1 MAQRFPKEI
10 RGLARLPR
18 EAGSREKGFLET
30 VPMTDKPLM
39 PLATAVWLIE
49 NTSLSF
55 DQIADFCV
63 LHPLQVKGIADGD
76 VAMGVRGINPI
87 TNNQLLREELDKAAA
102 DPAYRMKL
110 ARAKTIVAEKPRK
123 GPRYTPVSKRQN
135 RPDAILWMVR
145 NHPEASDAQIA
156 KLLGTTKSTIQSVR
170 DRSHWNAQNLTPQD
184 PVGLGLC
191 RQIDLDNLVRKAAA
205 RKAKMHPTLDTGPS
219 LKPASE
225 TVAPKVDEHVEERE
239 KPIDLDKVFANLGGG
254 GKPAPQKDDDA
265 DFGR

>member
-1 MAQRFPKEI
+1 M
-10 RGLARLPR
+10 
-18 EAGSREKGFLET
+18 S
-30 VPMTDKPLM
+30 DKPLM

-49 NTSLSF
+49 NTSLTF

-76 VAMGVRGINPI
+76 VAAGVRGINPI
-87 TNNQLLREELDKAAA
+87 TNSQLTREQVDKAEA
-102 DPAYRMKL
+102 DADYRMKL
-110 ARAKTIVAEKPRK
+110 LRAKTIVADKPRK

-156 KLLGTTKSTIQSVR
+156 KLLGTTKTTIQSVR
-170 DRSHWNAQNLTPQD
+170 DRTHWNSQNITPQD

-191 RQIDLDNLVRKAAA
+191 SQVDLDNLVRKAAA
-205 RKAKMHPTLDTGPS
+205 RQAKLHPTINAGPT

-225 TVAPKVDEHVEERE
+225 TIAPKAEEFAEERE
-239 KPIDLDKVFANLGGG
+239 KPVDLDKVFANLGGG
-254 GKPAPQKDDDA
+254 KAQATEDSDDDG
-265 DFGR
+265 DYRIR

>member
-1 MAQRFPKEI
+1 M
-10 RGLARLPR
+10 
-18 EAGSREKGFLET
+18 S
-30 VPMTDKPLM
+30 DKPLM

-55 DQIADFCV
+55 EQIADFCR

-76 VAMGVRGINPI
+76 VAAGVRGINPV
-87 TNNQLLREELDKAAA
+87 TNNQLTREELDRAQA
-102 DPAYRMKL
+102 DPDYRMKL
-110 ARAKTIVAEKPRK
+110 SRTKTIVMEKPRK

-145 NHPEASDAQIA
+145 NHPEVSDAQIS

-170 DRSHWNAQNLTPQD
+170 DRTHWNSQNITPQD

-191 RQIDLDNLVRKAAA
+191 SQIDLDNLVRKAAA
-205 RKAKMHPTLDTGPS
+205 KHAKLHPTMDAGPT

-225 TVAPKVDEHVEERE
+225 TVAPKEEPAEEQE
-239 KPIDLDKVFANLGGG
+239 KKIDLDKVFANLGGG
-254 GKPAPQKDDDA
+254 KTEQHHDDEDDDYS
-265 DFGR
+265 RRR